1 MSSLSRIVVDR
12 QGDTLISFERVATMT
27 QTSVTTI
34 QSFIRLGVV
43 EPEGSM
49 LRLEDTL
56 RVMKIM
62 RLRRDLGL
70 NLIGAAMVLELSEEN
85 HRLQSQLDAL
95 RRAEEV
101 KNNQ

>member
-1 MSSLSRIVVDR
+1 MSGLSHNVVNQ
-12 QGDTLISFERVATMT
+12 QGDTLISFERVATIT

-34 QSFIRLGVV
+34 YSFISLGVV

-49 LRLEDTL
+49 LKLEDTL

-70 NLIGAAMVLELSEEN
+70 NLVGAAMVLELTEEN
-85 HRLQSQLDAL
+85 HRLRSQLDAL
-95 RRAEEV
+95 R
-101 KNNQ
+101 QS

>member
-1 MSSLSRIVVDR
+1 MNGLSHTVVSR
-12 QGDTLISFERVATMT
+12 QGDTLISFERVATIT

-34 QSFIRLGVV
+34 RSFVSLGVI

-49 LRLEDTL
+49 LKLEDTL

-70 NLIGAAMVLELSEEN
+70 NLIGAAMVLELTEEN
-85 HRLQSQLDAL
+85 YRLRSQLDAL
-95 RRAEEV
+95 RQQT
-101 KNNQ
+101 NI

>member
-1 MSSLSRIVVDR
+1 MSNLSREVLNHK
-12 QGDTLISFERVATMT
+12 GDTLISFDRVASIT

-34 QSFIRLGVV
+34 YSFIRLGVV

-49 LRLEDTL
+49 LRIKDTL

-70 NLIGAAMVLELSEEN
+70 NLIGAAMVLELAEEN
-85 HRLQSQLDAL
+85 YKLRSQLDAF
-95 RRAEEV
+95 RQR
-101 KNNQ
+101 

>member
-1 MSSLSRIVVDR
+1 MTLSRTVVSQ
-12 QGDTLISFERVATMT
+12 QGDTLISFEQVATIT

-34 QSFIRLGVV
+34 HSFIRLGVI

-70 NLIGAAMVLELSEEN
+70 NLIGAAMVLELTEEN
-85 HRLQSQLDAL
+85 HRLRSQLDAL
-95 RRAEEV
+95 RHS
-101 KNNQ
+101 

>member
-1 MSSLSRIVVDR
+1 MSNLSCKVIN
-12 QGDTLISFERVATMT
+12 QKGDTLVSFDRVATIT

-34 QSFIRLGVV
+34 YSFIRLGVI

-49 LRLEDTL
+49 LKLEDTL

-70 NLIGAAMVLELSEEN
+70 NLVGAAMVLELTEEN
-85 HRLQSQLDAL
+85 YKLRSQLDAL
-95 RRAEEV
+95 RR
-101 KNNQ
+101 

>member
-1 MSSLSRIVVDR
+1 MSSLSRQVVNR
-12 QGDTLISFERVATMT
+12 QGDTLISYEHVARIT

-34 QSFIRLGVV
+34 HSFVRLGVI
-43 EPEGSM
+43 ESEGSM

-70 NLIGAAMVLELSEEN
+70 NLVGAAMVLELTEEN
-85 HRLQSQLDAL
+85 HRLRSQLDAL
-95 RRAEEV
+95 RYS
-101 KNNQ
+101 QQ

>member
-1 MSSLSRIVVDR
+1 MSSLSRTVVSQ
-12 QGDTLISFERVATMT
+12 QGNTLISFERVATIT

-34 QSFIRLGVV
+34 HSFVSLGVV

-70 NLIGAAMVLELSEEN
+70 NLVGAAMVLDLAEEN
-85 HRLQSQLDAL
+85 HRLRSQLDAI
-95 RRAEEV
+95 R
-101 KNNQ
+101 QS

>member
-1 MSSLSRIVVDR
+1 MSSLSRKIVDS
-12 QGDTLISFERVATMT
+12 QGDILISYDRVATIT

-34 QSFIRLGVV
+34 HSFVRLGIV

-49 LRLEDTL
+49 LRLNDTL

-70 NLIGAAMVLELSEEN
+70 NLVGAAMVLELTEEN
-85 HRLQSQLDAL
+85 YRLRSQLDAL
-95 RRAEEV
+95 RHS
-101 KNNQ
+101 